1 MEKKKA
7 VPPKK
12 AAAPAKGKAAG
23 TDKQAAA
30 RDKFKEMIAKKK
42 KRLPKRKSDTVIL
55 EQYRS
60 GTNSRKSLHVTNVE
74 LERAR
79 KEAMIPV

>member
-7 VPPKK
+7 IPPK
-12 AAAPAKGKAAG
+12 AAPAPKGKAGA

-42 KRLPKRKSDTVIL
+42 EAPKK
-55 EQYRS
+55 
-60 GTNSRKSLHVTNVE
+60 K
-74 LERAR
+74 
-79 KEAMIPV
+79 